1 MLEKEQHYSSLQEE
15 VTDLR
20 KIVKRLKVKLKNANS
35 ELADIH
41 QENAEK
47 NEELLHNVREQAKEL
62 DFLN

>member
-20 KIVKRLKVKLKNANS
+20 KIVKRLKAKLKSANA

-41 QENAEK
+41 
-47 NEELLHNVREQAKEL
+47 
-62 DFLN
+62 